1 MIKDASDRDNE
12 VQPNEIMA
20 TNICRNIF
28 WITHDDDESYFY
40 WFHNSVQ
47 HYLFWYNTFKV
58 LFWQHVFQ
66 SNLLISVKSFL

>member
-40 WFHNSVQ
+40 DFIILYSTTCFDTIHLKFYFDSMFFNRI
-47 HYLFWYNTFKV
+47 Y
-58 LFWQHVFQ
+58 
-66 SNLLISVKSFL
+66 LISVKSFL

>member
-1 MIKDASDRDNE
+1 MIKDASDRDYEVETNE
-12 VQPNEIMA
+12 MMA

-47 HYLFWYNTFKV
+47 HYLFWYNTVKV

-66 SNLLISVKSFL
+66 SNLFDFC

>member
-28 WITHDDDESYFY
+28 WITHDNDESFFY
-40 WFHNSVQ
+40 DFII
-47 HYLFWYNTFKV
+47 L
-58 LFWQHVFQ
+58 
-66 SNLLISVKSFL
+66 